1 MACCIK
7 GTRRPHESAYAP
19 LALFCI
25 LMKNLQD
32 AGDKTVKKPLA
43 RRELGGYNNPVF
55 PPGERGS
62 FLGKRDG
69 MTKDLTTGS
78 PMRLILGFA
87 LPTLFGMLF
96 QQLYNLVDTMIVGKL
111 LGSAAL
117 AAVGST
123 GSINFFVIG
132 FCMGVCNGFA
142 IPVAQRMGANEPSKM
157 RRYVANAAWLS
168 VMFALVLTTATGL
181 LCRNIL
187 TIMRTPEDIFDNACA
202 YIFVIFMG
210 IPATFLYNLLA
221 GIIRSLGDSKT
232 PVYFLALSSMLNI
245 ALDFA
250 LILGFHAGVA
260 GAAIAT
266 VASQGIS
273 GAACLVY
280 MWKKFPILHMT
291 REERR
296 LDLHTCGVLCAM
308 GIPMGLQYSIT
319 AIGSI
324 VLQSSVNALGSLYV
338 AAVAAGAKVYQLLAC
353 PFDAMGATMAT
364 YCGQNVAACKLDRLG
379 QGIRSCALLGLGYS
393 VIGLCAMLRF
403 APQCALLFLD
413 SSEADIALLTQL
425 TGQYILIQS
434 AFFFPLSLVNI
445 VRFSIQGMGFS
456 PFAILAGVL
465 EMAARTGV
473 GLLLVP
479 VFGYTAACFASPAAW
494 VCADLFLIPASGACI
509 AKLRRLYPN
518 TPDERPAAAPVPLN
532 AGAHR

>member
-1 MACCIK
+1 M
-7 GTRRPHESAYAP
+7 TR
-19 LALFCI
+19 
-25 LMKNLQD
+25 
-32 AGDKTVKKPLA
+32 
-43 RRELGGYNNPVF
+43 
-55 PPGERGS
+55 
-62 FLGKRDG
+62 
-69 MTKDLTTGS
+69 DLTTGS
-78 PMRLILGFA
+78 PMRLIIGFA

-96 QQLYNLVDTMIVGKL
+96 QQLYNMVDAMIVGKL

-123 GSINFFVIG
+123 GSVNFFVIG

-168 VMFALVLTTATGL
+168 ILFSVVLTVATGL
-181 LCRNIL
+181 LCRQIL
-187 TIMRTPEDIFDNACA
+187 TVMLTPADIFANAYA

-221 GIIRSLGDSKT
+221 GVIRSLGDSKT
-232 PVYFLALSSMLNI
+232 PVYFLALSSVLNI
-245 ALDFA
+245 LLDFA
-250 LILGFHAGVA
+250 LILGFQAGVA

-266 VASQGIS
+266 VASQGVS
-273 GAACLVY
+273 GIACLLY
-280 MWKKFPILHMT
+280 MGKRYPILRMT
-291 REERR
+291 KEERR
-296 LDLHTCGVLCAM
+296 LDLHSCGVLCAM

-338 AAVAAGAKVYQLLAC
+338 AAVAAGGKVYQLLAC

-364 YCGQNVAACKLDRLG
+364 YCGQNVGACRLDRLSR
-379 QGIRSCALLGLGYS
+379 GIRSCALLGLGYS
-393 VIGLCAMLRF
+393 VIAFCAMLRF

-413 SSEADIALLTQL
+413 SRELDAALLTQL
-425 TGQYILIQS
+425 AARYILIQS

-473 GLLLVP
+473 GMLLVP
-479 VFGYTAACFASPAAW
+479 AFGYTAACFASPAAW
-494 VCADLFLIPASGACI
+494 VCADLFLIPASALCI

-518 TPDERPAAAPVPLN
+518 QPEELPETRPVPLK

>member
-1 MACCIK
+1 
-7 GTRRPHESAYAP
+7 
-19 LALFCI
+19 
-25 LMKNLQD
+25 
-32 AGDKTVKKPLA
+32 
-43 RRELGGYNNPVF
+43 
-55 PPGERGS
+55 
-62 FLGKRDG
+62 

-96 QQLYNLVDTMIVGKL
+96 QQFYNLVDTMIVGKL
-111 LGSAAL
+111 LGAAAL
-117 AAVGST
+117 GGVGST

-168 VMFALVLTTATGL
+168 ILFAAVLTVATGL
-181 LCRNIL
+181 LCRQIL
-187 TIMRTPEDIFDNACA
+187 TVMRTPVDIFGDAYA

-221 GIIRSLGDSKT
+221 GVIRSLGDSKT
-232 PVYFLALSSMLNI
+232 PVYFLALSSALNI

-250 LILGFHAGVA
+250 LILGFQAGVA
-260 GAAIAT
+260 GAAVAT
-266 VASQGIS
+266 VASQGVS
-273 GAACLVY
+273 GIACLLY
-280 MWKKFPILHMT
+280 MRKKYPILRMT
-291 REERR
+291 KEERR
-296 LDLHTCGVLCAM
+296 FDLHACGVLCAM

-319 AIGSI
+319 AVGSI

-338 AAVAAGAKVYQLLAC
+338 TAVAAGSKVYQLLAC

-364 YCGQNVAACKLDRLG
+364 YCGQNVGACRLDRLG
-379 QGIRSCALLGLGYS
+379 RGIRACSLLGLGYS
-393 VIGLCAMLRF
+393 VIALGAMLRF

-413 SSEADIALLTQL
+413 PRELDAAVLTEL
-425 TGQYILIQS
+425 TVRYILIQS
-434 AFFFPLSLVNI
+434 AFFFPLALVNI

-473 GLLLVP
+473 GLWLVP
-479 VFGYTAACFASPAAW
+479 AFGYTAACFASPAAW
-494 VCADLFLIPASGACI
+494 VCADLFLVPASALCI
-509 AKLRRLYPN
+509 ARLRRLYPN
-518 TPDERPAAAPVPLN
+518 QPEEVPEAQPVPLK

>member
-1 MACCIK
+1 
-7 GTRRPHESAYAP
+7 
-19 LALFCI
+19 
-25 LMKNLQD
+25 
-32 AGDKTVKKPLA
+32 
-43 RRELGGYNNPVF
+43 
-55 PPGERGS
+55 
-62 FLGKRDG
+62 
-69 MTKDLTTGS
+69 MTKDLTVGS

-96 QQLYNLVDTMIVGKL
+96 QQLYNMVDAMIVGKL

-132 FCMGVCNGFA
+132 FCMGVCSGFA
-142 IPVAQRMGANEPSKM
+142 IPVAQRMGAGEPSKM

-168 VMFALVLTTATGL
+168 VLFAVVLTAATGL
-181 LCRNIL
+181 LCREIL
-187 TIMRTPEDIFDNACA
+187 TVMRTPEDIFQNAYA

-221 GIIRSLGDSKT
+221 GIIRSLGDSRT

-245 ALDFA
+245 ALDFI
-250 LILGFHAGVA
+250 LILWFRAGVA

-266 VASQGIS
+266 VASQAVSGI
-273 GAACLVY
+273 ACLFY
-280 MWKKFPILHMT
+280 MRKKYPVLRMT
-291 REERR
+291 KEERR
-296 LDLHTCGVLCAM
+296 LDLHSCGVLCAM

-338 AAVAAGAKVYQLLAC
+338 AAVAAGTKVYQLLAC

-364 YCGQNVAACKLDRLG
+364 YCGQNVGACRLDRLSK
-379 QGIRSCALLGLGYS
+379 GIRSCALLGLSYS
-393 VIGLCAMLRF
+393 AIAFCAMLRF

-413 SSEADIALLTQL
+413 PGETDAAALTELAA
-425 TGQYILIQS
+425 QYILIQS

-473 GLLLVP
+473 GLVLVP
-479 VFGYTAACFASPAAW
+479 MFGYTAACFASPAAW
-494 VCADLFLIPASGACI
+494 LCADLFLVPASMGCI
-509 AKLRRLYPN
+509 AHLRRLYPN
-518 TPDERPAAAPVPLN
+518 VPEELPSPEPVPLK

>member
-1 MACCIK
+1 M
-7 GTRRPHESAYAP
+7 TR
-19 LALFCI
+19 
-25 LMKNLQD
+25 
-32 AGDKTVKKPLA
+32 
-43 RRELGGYNNPVF
+43 
-55 PPGERGS
+55 
-62 FLGKRDG
+62 
-69 MTKDLTTGS
+69 DLTTGS
-78 PMRLILGFA
+78 PMRLIIGFA

-96 QQLYNLVDTMIVGKL
+96 QQLYNMVDAMIVGKL

-123 GSINFFVIG
+123 GSVNFFVIG

-142 IPVAQRMGANEPSKM
+142 IPVAQRMGAGEPSKM

-168 VMFALVLTTATGL
+168 VLFAVVLTVATGL
-181 LCRNIL
+181 LCRQIL
-187 TIMRTPEDIFDNACA
+187 TVMLTPADIFANAYT

-232 PVYFLALSSMLNI
+232 PVYFLALSSVLNI
-245 ALDFA
+245 LLDFA
-250 LILGFHAGVA
+250 LILGFRAGVA

-266 VASQGIS
+266 VASQGVS
-273 GAACLVY
+273 GIACLLY
-280 MWKKFPILHMT
+280 MRKRYPILRMT
-291 REERR
+291 KEERR
-296 LDLHTCGVLCAM
+296 LDLHSCGVLCAM

-338 AAVAAGAKVYQLLAC
+338 AAVAAGGKVYQLLAC

-364 YCGQNVAACKLDRLG
+364 YCGQNVGACRLDRLSR
-379 QGIRSCALLGLGYS
+379 GIRSCALLGLGYS
-393 VIGLCAMLRF
+393 VIAFCAMLRF

-413 SSEADIALLTQL
+413 SRELDAALLTQL
-425 TGQYILIQS
+425 AARYILIQS

-473 GLLLVP
+473 GMLLVP
-479 VFGYTAACFASPAAW
+479 TFGYTAACFASPAAW
-494 VCADLFLIPASGACI
+494 VCADLFLIPASALCI

-518 TPDERPAAAPVPLN
+518 QPEELPETRPVPLK

>member
-1 MACCIK
+1 
-7 GTRRPHESAYAP
+7 
-19 LALFCI
+19 
-25 LMKNLQD
+25 
-32 AGDKTVKKPLA
+32 
-43 RRELGGYNNPVF
+43 
-55 PPGERGS
+55 
-62 FLGKRDG
+62 

-78 PMRLILGFA
+78 PMRLIIGFA

-96 QQLYNLVDTMIVGKL
+96 QQLYNLVDTMIVGRL
-111 LGSAAL
+111 LGASAL

-168 VMFALVLTTATGL
+168 VLFAVVLTVATGL
-181 LCRNIL
+181 LCRQIL
-187 TIMRTPEDIFDNACA
+187 TVMLTPADIFANAYA

-221 GIIRSLGDSKT
+221 GVIRSLGDSKT
-232 PVYFLALSSMLNI
+232 PVYFLALSSVLNI
-245 ALDFA
+245 LLDFA
-250 LILGFHAGVA
+250 LILGFQAGVA

-266 VASQGIS
+266 VASQGVS
-273 GAACLVY
+273 GVACLFY
-280 MWKKFPILHMT
+280 MMKKYPILRMT
-291 REERR
+291 KEERR
-296 LDLHTCGVLCAM
+296 LDLHSCGVLCAM

-338 AAVAAGAKVYQLLAC
+338 AAVAAGGKVYQLLAC

-364 YCGQNVAACKLDRLG
+364 YCGQNVGACRLDRLSR
-379 QGIRSCALLGLGYS
+379 GIRSCALLGLGYS
-393 VIGLCAMLRF
+393 VIAFCAMLRF

-413 SSEADIALLTQL
+413 SRELDAALLTQL
-425 TGQYILIQS
+425 AARYILIQS

-473 GLLLVP
+473 GMLLVP
-479 VFGYTAACFASPAAW
+479 TFGYTAACFASPAAW
-494 VCADLFLIPASGACI
+494 VCADLFLIPASALCI

-518 TPDERPAAAPVPLN
+518 QPEELPETRPVPLK

>member
-1 MACCIK
+1 
-7 GTRRPHESAYAP
+7 
-19 LALFCI
+19 
-25 LMKNLQD
+25 
-32 AGDKTVKKPLA
+32 
-43 RRELGGYNNPVF
+43 
-55 PPGERGS
+55 
-62 FLGKRDG
+62 

-96 QQLYNLVDTMIVGKL
+96 QQLYNMVDAMIVGKL

-123 GSINFFVIG
+123 GSVNFFVIG
-132 FCMGVCNGFA
+132 FCMGVCSGFA

-168 VMFALVLTTATGL
+168 VLFAVALTTATGL
-181 LCRNIL
+181 LCRRIL
-187 TIMRTPEDIFDNACA
+187 TMMRTPADIFDNAYA

-221 GIIRSLGDSKT
+221 GIIRSLGDSRT
-232 PVYFLALSSMLNI
+232 PVYFLALSSVLNI

-250 LILGFHAGVA
+250 LILGFQAGVA

-266 VASQGIS
+266 VASQAVSGI
-273 GAACLVY
+273 ACLVY
-280 MWKKFPILHMT
+280 MMKKYPILRMT

-296 LDLHTCGVLCAM
+296 LDLHSCGVLCVM

-338 AAVAAGAKVYQLLAC
+338 AAVAAGAKVFQLLAC

-364 YCGQNVAACKLDRLG
+364 YCGQNVGACRLDRLSK
-379 QGIRSCALLGLGYS
+379 GIRSCALLGLGYS
-393 VIGLCAMLRF
+393 AAALCAMLRF
-403 APQCALLFLD
+403 APQCAMLFLD
-413 SSEADIALLTQL
+413 PRESDAAVLVELT
-425 TGQYILIQS
+425 TRYIVIGA
-434 AFFFPLSLVNI
+434 AFFFPLALVNI

-473 GLLLVP
+473 GMALVP
-479 VFGYTAACFASPAAW
+479 MFGYTAACFASPAAW
-494 VCADLFLIPASGACI
+494 VCADLFLVPASAACI
-509 AKLRRLYPN
+509 ARLRRLYPN
-518 TPDERPAAAPVPLN
+518 QPEEIPETRPVPLRV
-532 AGAHR
+532 GAQR